1 MVVVS
6 KDTIET
12 VLNGDVEKYWDNGQL
27 RGKGNFKDG
36 NPDGVIEEYL
46 ENGQLKEKTT
56 YKDGEEVN

>member
-1 MVVVS
+1 MVLG

-27 RGKGNFKDG
+27 RGK
-36 NPDGVIEEYL
+36 P
-46 ENGQLKEKTT
+46 T